1 MKTSSVLVNYC
12 GYPNSVN
19 NLMLD
24 NGMANLAGSL
34 LENGH
39 ETLIMDFATLDTVRN
54 FYPVKFHAELSS
66 LVENIMSS
74 FRNHREPESSAL
86 ERLREIEIHVED
98 FQREKL
104 GVLTRQ
110 LMRTVA
116 ERKCDF
122 VGFKL
127 WTGEG
132 FIGSIAMAQSLRE
145 EFPDLKIYAGG
156 PHNDYFKQ
164 LSLQEAN
171 VFDAIIYGEGEQVI
185 RLLAEHAVGER
196 DLASIPNVI
205 YNHKGLV
212 VTTKE
217 DMILTLDDL
226 PRPTYDVE
234 VYPAMKGNQKVKVVP
249 VDESRGCP
257 KKCNFCIHTA
267 KSGNRWRLKDA
278 TRFVQELA
286 WMSDQ
291 YGFHVFRFAGSN
303 TPSKLQREI
312 AHELKQRQLNFTY
325 GAFTTAGYLRD
336 YSELKQA
343 GCYALFFGIESG
355 SQRLLDEVHRKGVT
369 REVMLG
375 SLKKCKASGIFTVAS
390 LIVPSPMEDERSR
403 QDTVNL
409 ILESRPDT
417 VLINLP
423 GLVHGTAWGN
433 NYVNYGFEL
442 ENPSTFYQTMMRY
455 RVKNTYPPELWN
467 PLPYKVNG
475 KDFRAMVQE
484 SGDFARLMTR
494 NGIPV
499 GISDE
504 LALIASCTDMTP
516 AEFHEK
522 NISAFSAAD
531 FDKIESLVRA
541 VNRGA
546 LIS

>member
-1 MKTSSVLVNYC
+1 
-12 GYPNSVN
+12 
-19 NLMLD
+19 
-24 NGMANLAGSL
+24 
-34 LENGH
+34 
-39 ETLIMDFATLDTVRN
+39 
-54 FYPVKFHAELSS
+54 
-66 LVENIMSS
+66 
-74 FRNHREPESSAL
+74 
-86 ERLREIEIHVED
+86 
-98 FQREKL
+98 
-104 GVLTRQ
+104 
-110 LMRTVA
+110 
-116 ERKCDF
+116 
-122 VGFKL
+122 
-127 WTGEG
+127 
-132 FIGSIAMAQSLRE
+132 
-145 EFPDLKIYAGG
+145 
-156 PHNDYFKQ
+156 
-164 LSLQEAN
+164 
-171 VFDAIIYGEGEQVI
+171 
-185 RLLAEHAVGER
+185 
-196 DLASIPNVI
+196 
-205 YNHKGLV
+205 
-212 VTTKE
+212 
-217 DMILTLDDL
+217 
-226 PRPTYDVE
+226 
-234 VYPAMKGNQKVKVVP
+234 
-249 VDESRGCP
+249 
-257 KKCNFCIHTA
+257 
-267 KSGNRWRLKDA
+267 
-278 TRFVQELA
+278 
-286 WMSDQ
+286 MSDQ